1 MTTTAPVG
9 QPGGSGTDGTAV
21 DKGLKGGS
29 LGLVGSV
36 VVGMASTAPA
46 YSLAASL
53 GFIVASGGA
62 LLAGVKAPAIMLLA
76 FIPMYFIAVAYKE
89 LNEAEPDC
97 GTTFTWATRAFGP
110 IVGWMG
116 GWGIIAADV
125 IVMANLAQIAGAY
138 SFTLADDVGIHNQL
152 ANSTFWSTVAGI
164 AWIVIMTYICYRGI
178 EVSARL
184 QYGLL
189 SIEIVTLIM
198 LAVVALVKVYS
209 HHGVPATICPDGIN
223 VCGSLTPQLSW
234 LWPGGLSFG
243 GVIAPAV
250 LTAAFIY
257 WGWDTAVATNEETAD
272 PGRTPGRAA
281 VISTVLLLITYVLVS
296 VAVVAFAGTG
306 TDPTG
311 IGLGNANNA
320 TDVFSA
326 IGPVLFGDSV
336 LGHIGLGLLTVSILT
351 SAAASTQTTILPTAR
366 TALSMAVYK
375 ALPTKFARIHKK
387 YLTPTWATVGMGLVS
402 IAFYLV
408 ITLISTDLLSA
419 LIGSIGLQIAFYY
432 GLTGIACAWFY
443 RRTLFTS
450 VRHLVMRG
458 VIPLAGG
465 IFLFAMFVFAIHSYI
480 APDWLTSSNPADQ
493 AGCDTA
499 NAALTA
505 GQAATNAT
513 TASIADLSD
522 KVTAACAGNNVTIFG
537 LGAVAVV
544 GILALLVGFLLI
556 ALQWWKSPAFFLGK
570 TLPRASADL
579 LLLGTEEEGVPST
592 LPGSGE
598 QATVIAPDLSN
609 LPAGQIAIDPETGE
623 KFRKKVP

>member
-9 QPGGSGTDGTAV
+9 PSAGSSGTDGKAV
-21 DKGLKGGS
+21 DKGLKAGS

-62 LLAGVKAPAIMLLA
+62 ILAGVKAPAIMLLA

-138 SFTLADDVGIHNQL
+138 SFTLADDVGIHNGL
-152 ANSTFWSTVAGI
+152 ADSTFWSTVAGI
-164 AWIVIMTYICYRGI
+164 IWIVIMTYICYRGI

-189 SIEIVTLIM
+189 SIEVVTLLM

-209 HHGVPATICPDGIN
+209 HHGVPATVCPDG
-223 VCGSLTPQLSW
+223 VASCGSLTPQLSW

-243 GVIAPAV
+243 SVIAPAV

-257 WGWDTAVATNEETAD
+257 WGWDTAVATNEEAAD

-296 VAVVAFAGTG
+296 TAVVAFAGIG

-311 IGLGNANNA
+311 IGLGNPNNA
-320 TDVFSA
+320 DDVFTA

-351 SAAASTQTTILPTAR
+351 SASASTQTTILPTAR

-375 ALPTKFARIHKK
+375 AIPVKFARIHKK
-387 YLTPTWATVGMGLVS
+387 YLTPTWSTIGMGLVS
-402 IAFYLV
+402 IAFYLI

-432 GLTGIACAWFY
+432 GLTGIACTWFY
-443 RRTLFTS
+443 RKTLFSTF
-450 VRHLVMRG
+450 RHFLMRG
-458 VIPLAGG
+458 LIPLAGG
-465 IFLFAMFVFAIHSYI
+465 IFLFAMFIFAVKSYI
-480 APDWLTSSNPADQ
+480 APDWLTSTTPADP
-493 AGCDTA
+493 AGCDAA

-505 GQAATNAT
+505 GQAASDAT
-513 TASIADLSD
+513 AASIADLTNT
-522 KVTAACAGNNVTIFG
+522 VTDACAGKNVTIFG

-556 ALQWWKSPAFFLGK
+556 ALQWWRSPAFFRGK
-570 TLPRASADL
+570 TLPMRSADL
-579 LLLGTEEEGVPST
+579 LLSGTEEEGMPST

-609 LPAGQIAIDPETGE
+609 LPVGQSAIDPETGE
-623 KFRKKVP
+623 KFRRE